1 MLRVN
6 KVLLAYASMS
16 GNTEAIAD
24 VIEEVLVEE
33 KLTVNRLEV
42 FDLTPEDI
50 RDFDYIILGSYT
62 WGDGELPDE
71 FLDFYDEMDDIDFS
85 QKKVAIFGSGDM
97 AYDIFCGAVDLLE
110 EKVQSQGGTLMT
122 EGLKVELAPYGEDV
136 EKCKAYALNIAAN
149 IIKEVKNR

>member
-1 MLRVN
+1 MN

-71 FLDFYDEMDDIDFS
+71 FLDFYDE
-85 QKKVAIFGSGDM
+85 
-97 AYDIFCGAVDLLE
+97 
-110 EKVQSQGGTLMT
+110 
-122 EGLKVELAPYGEDV
+122 
-136 EKCKAYALNIAAN
+136 
-149 IIKEVKNR
+149 